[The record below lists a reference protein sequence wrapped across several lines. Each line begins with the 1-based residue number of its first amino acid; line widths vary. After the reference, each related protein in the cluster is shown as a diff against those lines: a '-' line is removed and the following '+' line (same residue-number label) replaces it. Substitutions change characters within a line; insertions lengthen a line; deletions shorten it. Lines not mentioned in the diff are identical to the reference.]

1 MTLPLHERFPGTKAL
16 AHAALASL
24 PTPVEP
30 WTELARQLGV
40 RSLFVK
46 RDDLSGEAYGGNKVR
61 KLEFL
66 LAEKPVLFWNTY
78 NSRLIVQT

>member
-1 MTLPLHERFPGTKAL
+1 MTLPLHARFPGTKVLAHVAL
-16 AHAALASL
+16 ADL

-30 WTELARQLGV
+30 WTELARQLGF

-46 RDDLSGEAYGGNKVR
+46 RDDLSGEAYGGNTVR

-66 LAEKPVLFWNTY
+66 LAEKTVLFWHTY